1 MPKTASY
8 IASLK
13 LMKMAMLAAA
23 AGILLF
29 TGFLLLANYKSQ
41 VKLRN
46 TAVDRFKNST
56 EQRAVALTY
65 FFSERLDDLQNLT
78 ESRVVNVY
86 FENQALGMSMVYGLR
101 ASLLAVHQQIDTV
114 IKRRTYKGQPVY
126 KFIMMVDSK
135 GEVIVSSNELSQEV
149 FGQTAISSAIKA
161 QSTLPVLTLDKQCF
175 IISSPFYFKKQVVG
189 WIVGWI
195 DSHCLREYL
204 VEIKDGKVSASGAM
218 VANGHLYLDQSD
230 IFQLSGNEF
239 DLLDRMPAGAI
250 QRLDLTQGQAGANE
264 HLALKVPLG
273 NFPMA
278 FIGLI
283 SAEDVFGRTAPWHI
297 PAALAA
303 ISVVLFCGL
312 VFFWR
317 QNTTK
322 LVLQTRLHE
331 ADKREMEIAQKNLD
345 LEIQIEK
352 RREIETRLRESEL
365 RFRNLVE
372 SINDWFWEV
381 DPNSIY
387 TYVGPQIKSLLG
399 YDPGEVL
406 GKTPFDFMPPDERN
420 RIMEVFKAIAEDRN
434 PIELLENT
442 LIHKEGHHVVV
453 QTSGLPIYDTHGKF
467 MGYRGTDR
475 DITEKLKLEE
485 RLRQAQKMKSIGTL
499 AGGIAHDFN
508 NILSVMIGNAELAL
522 DDVPEWNP
530 AYPNIQEIKTAGMR
544 AASIVKQLLSFSR
557 KSNHEL
563 RPIEIIPVVQD
574 TLDLLRATIPST
586 IEIRRNLPATGETVI
601 ADPVQI
607 NQVIMNLCINASQA
621 MDNSEGII
629 EVSAERVVF
638 DDQAESGIPELPK
651 GTYVKLTI
659 SDTGTGIDPN
669 IIDRIFDPY
678 FTTKEVGKGSGMGL
692 AVVHGIVK
700 SHGGAIAVTSEVGGG
715 SIFSIFF
722 PLAGA
727 RPWIETS
734 QAAEAP
740 GGNETVLFV
749 DDEISIVEMMARN
762 LGRLGY
768 RVETTLNPL
777 EAVELL
783 QSKSN
788 LIDLLITDMTMP
800 QMTGVQLSE
809 KLKKIRPDLPVILCT
824 GHSDLIDEEK
834 AKRLGI
840 AAYVMK
846 PITKQE
852 MAMTIRKVLD
862 NRI

>member
-1 MPKTASY
+1 MFVV
-8 IASLK
+8 
-13 LMKMAMLAAA
+13 A

-29 TGFLLLANYKSQ
+29 TGFLLLANFKSQ

-46 TAVDRFKNST
+46 TAVDRFKHST
-56 EQRAVALTY
+56 ERRAVSLRH

-101 ASLLAVHQQIDTV
+101 ASLLAVHQQIQAL
-114 IKRRTYKGQPVY
+114 IEKRTHNGRPVY
-126 KFIMMVDSK
+126 NFIMMVDDK
-135 GEVIVSSNELSQEV
+135 GQVIVNSDEISQEE
-149 FGQTAISSAIKA
+149 FRHTTISNAIKA
-161 QSTLPVLTLDKQCF
+161 QSHLPTIILDKQSF
-175 IISSPFYFKKQVVG
+175 ILSAPIYFKKQVVG
-189 WIVGWI
+189 WVVGWI

-218 VANGHLYLDQSD
+218 LANGRLYLDQPD
-230 IFQLSGNEF
+230 IFRLSDKELDQLC
-239 DLLDRMPAGAI
+239 RMPAGVI
-250 QRLDLTQGQAGANE
+250 QHLDLSQGQDGANE
-264 HLALKVPLG
+264 HLAFKVPLVD
-273 NFPMA
+273 FPLA

-283 SAEDVFGRTAPWHI
+283 SAEDVLGRTAPWHI

-312 VFFWR
+312 IFFWR

-322 LVLQTRLHE
+322 LVLQARLDE
-331 ADKREMEIAQKNLD
+331 TGKREKEIAQKNLD

-352 RREIETRLRESEL
+352 RHEIETRLRESEL

-381 DPNSIY
+381 DKNGVY
-387 TYVGPQIKSLLG
+387 TYVGPQIKTLLG
-399 YDPGEVL
+399 YDPGEAL
-406 GKTPFDFMPPDERN
+406 GKTPFDFMPPDESK
-420 RIMEVFKAIAEDRN
+420 RIREIFKSITIDRN

-442 LIHKEGHHVVV
+442 MLHKDGHPVVV
-453 QTSGLPIYDTHGKF
+453 QTSGLPSFDTHGKF
-467 MGYRGTDR
+467 LGYRGTDR

-485 RLRQAQKMKSIGTL
+485 RLRQAQKLKSIGTL
-499 AGGIAHDFN
+499 AGGVAHDFN
-508 NILSVMIGNAELAL
+508 NILSIMIGNAELAL
-522 DDVPEWNP
+522 DDVPTWNP
-530 AYPNIQEIKTAGMR
+530 SYRNIEEIKAAGLR

-563 RPIEIIPVVQD
+563 RPIEIMPVIRD
-574 TLDLLRATIPST
+574 TLELLRATIPTT
-586 IEIRRNLPATGETVI
+586 IEIRRNLPATCETVI

-607 NQVIMNLCINASQA
+607 NQVIMNLCINAAQA
-621 MDNSEGII
+621 MDNSEGVID
-629 EVSAERVVF
+629 VSAEKVVL
-638 DDQAESGIPELPK
+638 DDHAENGIPELPE
-651 GTYVKLTI
+651 GNYIKLTI
-659 SDTGTGIDPN
+659 RDTGTGIDPR

-700 SHGGAIAVTSEVGGG
+700 SHGGAVAVSSEVGKG
-715 SIFSIFF
+715 SLFSVFF

-727 RPWIETS
+727 SAGTGTS
-734 QAAEAP
+734 QAAEVP
-740 GGNETVLFV
+740 GGSETILFV
-749 DDEISIVEMMARN
+749 DDEISIVDMMARN

-768 RVETTLNPL
+768 RVETRLNPL
-777 EAVELL
+777 EAVDLL

-788 LIDLLITDMTMP
+788 RFDLLITDMTMP

-809 KLKKIRPDLPVILCT
+809 KLKKIKPEIPVILCT

-834 AKRLGI
+834 AERLGI

-846 PITKQE
+846 PVTKQE
-852 MAMTIRKVLD
+852 MARIIREVLD
-862 NRI
+862 HRNV